1 MKERKRWAG
10 EFENIEIV
18 AAQGGAAVT
27 LGDLAT
33 ITDGFDEEGFH
44 SQFNQMPAVE
54 LLLYRVGDQSPLE
67 IARAVSRVME
77 DIGPGLPSGVHW
89 RIDRNTAEDYRE
101 RMGLLVENG
110 FIAIIIVFGI
120 LALFLEIR
128 LAFWV
133 MMGMTTSF
141 IGGIMFLPLFGVSIS
156 MVSMFAFLVVLGIVV
171 DDAIVVGENVYP
183 ESS

>member
-1 MKERKRWAG
+1 
-10 EFENIEIV
+10 
-18 AAQGGAAVT
+18 
-27 LGDLAT
+27 
-33 ITDGFDEEGFH
+33 
-44 SQFNQMPAVE
+44 
-54 LLLYRVGDQSPLE
+54 
-67 IARAVSRVME
+67 
-77 DIGPGLPSGVHW
+77 
-89 RIDRNTAEDYRE
+89 
-101 RMGLLVENG
+101 MGLLVENG